1 MNSNEQ
7 TFNIAM
13 TTYLTKQIDD
23 KTYHFRATATE
34 YGVDTVEGQFYKSIT
49 KISNA
54 TGADNLKADQI
65 KLVEEKLAEG
75 YKVTDFVETKE
86 NNFDVYD
93 KAKYH
98 YGGDFPEELDEFQ
111 GFVHTGMYVGWLIDN
126 DLIDQEFFAES
137 LQAIKEFK
145 NRQLT
150 GSQFYEMQMDGV
162 LLIDEVS
169 EIGNRFSFDY
179 FDFDSGQYL
188 TDYETTLASELPTL
202 FHVQDTWENYDKIKK
217 VIDKRFLDWNKQNEK
232 KPR

>member
-1 MNSNEQ
+1 
-7 TFNIAM
+7 M
-13 TTYLTKQIDD
+13 TTYLTKQQDG
-23 KTYHFRATATE
+23 KTFHFRVTATDT
-34 YGVDTVEGQFYKSIT
+34 GVNIVEGQFYKSIT
-49 KISNA
+49 KIYNV
-54 TGADNLKADQI
+54 TGPDNLKADQK
-65 KLVEEKLAEG
+65 KLVEEKLADG
-75 YKVTDFVETKE
+75 YKVIDFVETKE

-126 DLIDQEFFAES
+126 DLIDHEFFS
-137 LQAIKEFK
+137 DSQQAIKGFK

-162 LLIDEVS
+162 LLIDQVS

-188 TDYETTLASELPTL
+188 NDYETTLARELPTL
-202 FHVQDTWENYDKIKK
+202 FDVQDTWENYEKIKK
-217 VIDKRFLDWNKQNEK
+217 VIDKRFLDWNKKNVEK
-232 KPR
+232 AWWKVW